1 MGLHGGS
8 GSQWEERVP
17 DLWLPGFG
25 DDSGNDLALNVFMK
39 SKIIHAG
46 AEKTWALIF
55 ETGDEV
61 SESLKQ
67 FARKERLSA
76 SHFTAIGA
84 FSDVIV
90 GFFDLGKKDYKKIPI
105 TEQVEVLSLV
115 GDIASHEGE
124 PKVHAHVIVGKSDGT
139 AWGGHLIQAHVRPTL
154 EVILT
159 ESPKHLH
166 RKTDPNTGLALI
178 DLG

>member
-1 MGLHGGS
+1 
-8 GSQWEERVP
+8 
-17 DLWLPGFG
+17 
-25 DDSGNDLALNVFMK
+25 MK
-39 SKIIHAG
+39 SKIIKPG
-46 AEKTWALIF
+46 DEQTWALIF

-61 SESLKQ
+61 AEGLKE
-67 FARKERLSA
+67 FARQQRLSA

-84 FSDVIV
+84 FSDVV
-90 GFFDLGKKDYKKIPI
+90 LGYFNIEKRDYKKIPVA
-105 TEQVEVLSLV
+105 EQVEVLSLI
-115 GDIASHEGE
+115 GDIALHRDE
-124 PKVHAHVIVGKSDGT
+124 PKVHAHVVLGKSDGT

-178 DLG
+178 DLEN